1 MLSEPNAEFE
11 NLCDLIIGRALDSY
25 VKSEY
30 GNLWETHQCRPHA
43 YGKKLL
49 KQVSAQ
55 LNYAP
60 AFGRLVACAVLPAV
74 LILSSSQLSAAFKF
88 SAANFEIKVNIGL
101 SVKLLLFSLRPY
113 LVPRI

>member
-43 YGKKLL
+43 YGKKFL

-60 AFGRLVACAVLPAV
+60 AFGRLAACACAVLSAV
-74 LILSSSQLSAAFKF
+74 LILSSFQLSAAF
-88 SAANFEIKVNIGL
+88 
-101 SVKLLLFSLRPY
+101 
-113 LVPRI
+113 